1 MNTQSIVT
9 GHDDQ
14 GCSCVIYAGPLL
26 GNESF
31 TYQPGFSA
39 AIFGQTSAE
48 PMVGSNVTS
57 RLLPITNVLPCVA
70 GTTALMVTFP
80 PVLAEEAQKNIA
92 PEDIANELE
101 ERLPGFAQVF
111 DPDAPG
117 FHRTDTI
124 DYAVLI
130 AGELTLLLDN
140 GESAHLKAGDV
151 IVQNGTRHAW
161 LNTSNSPARMMFV
174 MVGATRV

>member
-9 GHDDQ
+9 GHDEQ
-14 GCSCVIYAGPLL
+14 GHSRVIYAGPLL

-39 AIFGQTSAE
+39 AVFWQTSAE

-57 RLLPITNVLPCVA
+57 RLLPITNVLPVVA

-80 PVLAEEAQKNIA
+80 PASAAETSQNIA

-130 AGELTLLLDN
+130 AGELTLLLDD
-140 GESAHLKAGDV
+140 GESVHLKAGDV
-151 IVQNGTRHAW
+151 VVQNGTRHAW
-161 LNTSNSPARMMFV
+161 LNTGSSPARMMFV
-174 MVGATRV
+174 MVGSTRV

>member
-39 AIFGQTSAE
+39 AVFGQTGAE
-48 PMVGSNVTS
+48 PSVGSNV
-57 RLLPITNVLPCVA
+57 RPQLLPITNVLPVVA

-80 PVLAEEAQKNIA
+80 PVLAEEARQNIA
-92 PEDIANELE
+92 PEDIASELE
-101 ERLPGFAQVF
+101 ERLPGFSQVF
-111 DPDAPG
+111 EPDAPG

-130 AGELTLLLDN
+130 EGELTLLLDN
-140 GESAHLKAGDV
+140 GESVYLKSGDV
-151 IVQNGTRHAW
+151 VVQNGTRHAW
-161 LNTSNSPARMMFV
+161 LNTSSRPARVMFV
-174 MVGATRV
+174 MVGATRI